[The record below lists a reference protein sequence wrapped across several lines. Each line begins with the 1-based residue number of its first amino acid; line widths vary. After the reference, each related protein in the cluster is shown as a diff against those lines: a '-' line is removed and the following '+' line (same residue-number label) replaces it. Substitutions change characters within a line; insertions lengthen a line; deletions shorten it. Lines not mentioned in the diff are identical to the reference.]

1 MCTLWK
7 VLMSKPKPSLQEA
20 MDRAAHRTP
29 FGRTPEL
36 PHAEVVQ
43 QPTVAAEH
51 LATKSPSRPKSRV
64 GKKVISGF
72 FDKEVSRQLSKL
84 AIDQDRTNEDLLR
97 EAINDLFAKYH
108 LPSIA

>member
-1 MCTLWK
+1 
-7 VLMSKPKPSLQEA
+7 MSKPKPSLQEA
-20 MDRAAHRTP
+20 MSRAAHRKP
-29 FGRTPEL
+29 YGRTPEL
-36 PHAEVVQ
+36 PRAEVAQ
-43 QPTVAAEH
+43 KPAVATKH
-51 LATKSPSRPKSRV
+51 LAPESPARPKSRV

-72 FDKEVSRQLSKL
+72 FEKEASRQLSKL

>member
-1 MCTLWK
+1 
-7 VLMSKPKPSLQEA
+7 MS
-20 MDRAAHRTP
+20 RAAHRTP
-29 FGRTPEL
+29 LGRTPEIR
-36 PHAEVVQ
+36 AEVVQ
-43 QPTVAAEH
+43 EPTVGTEH
-51 LATKSPSRPKSRV
+51 PAPTSPSRPKSRV

-72 FDKEVSRQLSKL
+72 FEKEVSRQLSKL

>member
-1 MCTLWK
+1 
-7 VLMSKPKPSLQEA
+7 MSKRSLQEA
-20 MDRAAHRTP
+20 MSRAAHRTP
-29 FGRTPEL
+29 FGRTPE
-36 PHAEVVQ
+36 PPRAEVVRE
-43 QPTVAAEH
+43 PTTSTEH
-51 LATKSPSRPKSRV
+51 QATKSPSRSKSRI

-108 LPSIA
+108 LPNIA

>member
-1 MCTLWK
+1 
-7 VLMSKPKPSLQEA
+7 MSKPKPSLQEA
-20 MDRAAHRTP
+20 MSRAAHRTP
-29 FGRTPEL
+29 FGRTPE
-36 PHAEVVQ
+36 PPRAEVV
-43 QPTVAAEH
+43 PESTVATEQ
-51 LATKSPSRPKSRV
+51 LEGKSPSRPKSRV

-72 FDKEVSRQLSKL
+72 FEKEASRQLARL

>member
-1 MCTLWK
+1 MATNEK
-7 VLMSKPKPSLQEA
+7 ALMSKPKPSLQEA
-20 MDRAAHRTP
+20 MSRAAHRTP
-29 FGRTPEL
+29 FGRTPE
-36 PHAEVVQ
+36 PPRAGVVQ
-43 QPTVAAEH
+43 EP
-51 LATKSPSRPKSRV
+51 ATEPPAPQSPSRPKSRV

>member
-1 MCTLWK
+1 MSVYMCTNERA
-7 VLMSKPKPSLQEA
+7 LMSKPKPSLQEA
-20 MDRAAHRTP
+20 MSRAAHRTP

-36 PHAEVVQ
+36 PRQ
-43 QPTVAAEH
+43 DPTVATEH
-51 LATKSPSRPKSRV
+51 LAPRSPSRPKSRE

-72 FDKEVSRQLSKL
+72 FEKEASRQLSKL

>member
-1 MCTLWK
+1 
-7 VLMSKPKPSLQEA
+7 MSKPSLQEA
-20 MDRAAHRTP
+20 MSRAARRTP
-29 FGRTPEL
+29 FGRTPE
-36 PHAEVVQ
+36 PPRQVVQ
-43 QPTVAAEH
+43 EPTGATEH
-51 LATKSPSRPKSRV
+51 PAPKLPRPKSRV

-72 FDKEVSRQLSKL
+72 FEKEVSRQLSKL

>member
-1 MCTLWK
+1 MCTNEET
-7 VLMSKPKPSLQEA
+7 LMSKPSLQEA
-20 MDRAAHRTP
+20 MSRAAHRTP

-36 PHAEVVQ
+36 PRAEVVQ
-43 QPTVAAEH
+43 EPTVATEH
-51 LATKSPSRPKSRV
+51 LAPKSPSRPKSRV

-72 FDKEVSRQLSKL
+72 FEKEVSRQLSKL

>member
-1 MCTLWK
+1 
-7 VLMSKPKPSLQEA
+7 MSKPSLQEA
-20 MDRAAHRTP
+20 MSRAAHRTP

-36 PHAEVVQ
+36 PRAKKAVKAPAVASERLA
-43 QPTVAAEH
+43 PT
-51 LATKSPSRPKSRV
+51 SSSRSKSRV

-84 AIDQDRTNEDLLR
+84 AIDQDRTKEDLLR

-108 LPSIA
+108 LPNFA

>member
-1 MCTLWK
+1 MN
-7 VLMSKPKPSLQEA
+7 
-20 MDRAAHRTP
+20 RAAHRTP
-29 FGRTPEL
+29 FGRTPER
-36 PHAEVVQ
+36 PRADVGQ
-43 QPTVAAEH
+43 NSTVAAEH
-51 LATKSPSRPKSRV
+51 LAPHVPSRPKSRV

-84 AIDQDRTNEDLLR
+84 AIDQDRTKEDLLR

>member
-1 MCTLWK
+1 
-7 VLMSKPKPSLQEA
+7 MSKPSLQEA
-20 MDRAAHRTP
+20 MSRAAHRKP

-36 PHAEVVQ
+36 PRAEVVKE
-43 QPTVAAEH
+43 PTVAAEH
-51 LATKSPSRPKSRV
+51 LPPKSPSGSKSRV

-84 AIDQDRTNEDLLR
+84 AIDQDRTKEDLLR

-108 LPSIA
+108 LPNMA

>member
-1 MCTLWK
+1 
-7 VLMSKPKPSLQEA
+7 MSKPKPSLQEA
-20 MDRAAHRTP
+20 MSRAAHRTP
-29 FGRTPEL
+29 FGRTPKL
-36 PHAEVVQ
+36 PRAEVVQ
-43 QPTVAAEH
+43 EPTVA
-51 LATKSPSRPKSRV
+51 KSPSRPKSRI

-84 AIDQDRTNEDLLR
+84 AIDQDRTKEDLLR

>member
-1 MCTLWK
+1 
-7 VLMSKPKPSLQEA
+7 MSKPKPSLQEA
-20 MDRAAHRTP
+20 MSRAAHRTP

-36 PHAEVVQ
+36 PRAKVVQ
-43 QPTVAAEH
+43 EPTAATEH
-51 LATKSPSRPKSRV
+51 LTPQSPSRPKSRV

-72 FDKEVSRQLSKL
+72 FQKEVSRQLSKL

>member
-1 MCTLWK
+1 
-7 VLMSKPKPSLQEA
+7 MSKPSLQEA
-20 MDRAAHRTP
+20 MSRAAHRKP
-29 FGRTPEL
+29 YGRAPQL

-43 QPTVAAEH
+43 QTTAATE
-51 LATKSPSRPKSRV
+51 KSPSRPKSRI

-72 FDKEVSRQLSKL
+72 FEKEASRQLSKL

>member
-1 MCTLWK
+1 
-7 VLMSKPKPSLQEA
+7 MS
-20 MDRAAHRTP
+20 RAARRTP

-36 PHAEVVQ
+36 PRAEVVQ
-43 QPTVAAEH
+43 EPTVATG
-51 LATKSPSRPKSRV
+51 LAPKSPSRPKSRI

-84 AIDQDRTNEDLLR
+84 AIDQDRTKEDLLR

>member
-1 MCTLWK
+1 MTK
-7 VLMSKPKPSLQEA
+7 QKPSLQEA
-20 MDRAAHRTP
+20 MSRAAHRTP
-29 FGRTPEL
+29 FGRTPVL
-36 PHAEVVQ
+36 PRAGVAQE
-43 QPTVAAEH
+43 PTVATED
-51 LATKSPSRPKSRV
+51 LAPKSPSRPKSRV

-84 AIDQDRTNEDLLR
+84 AIDQDRTKEDLLR

>member
-1 MCTLWK
+1 
-7 VLMSKPKPSLQEA
+7 MSKPKPSLQEA
-20 MDRAAHRTP
+20 MSRAAHRTP
-29 FGRTPEL
+29 FGRTPVL
-36 PHAEVVQ
+36 PRAEAGQKPAV
-43 QPTVAAEH
+43 PTEH
-51 LATKSPSRPKSRV
+51 LAPPSSSRPKSRI

-72 FDKEVSRQLSKL
+72 FQKEVSRQLSKL

>member
-1 MCTLWK
+1 
-7 VLMSKPKPSLQEA
+7 MS
-20 MDRAAHRTP
+20 RVAHRTP
-29 FGRTPEL
+29 LGRTPQL
-36 PHAEVVQ
+36 PRAEAAQ
-43 QPTVAAEH
+43 QPAVAAEH
-51 LATKSPSRPKSRV
+51 LAPQSPSRPKSRV

-72 FDKEVSRQLSKL
+72 FEKEVSRQLSKL

>member
-1 MCTLWK
+1 
-7 VLMSKPKPSLQEA
+7 MSKPKPSLQEA
-20 MDRAAHRTP
+20 MSRAAHRTP
-29 FGRTPEL
+29 FGRAPE
-36 PHAEVVQ
+36 PPQEA
-43 QPTVAAEH
+43 TGATEH
-51 LATKSPSRPKSRV
+51 PSPKSPSRPKSRI

-72 FDKEVSRQLSKL
+72 FEKEVSRQLSKL

>member
-1 MCTLWK
+1 
-7 VLMSKPKPSLQEA
+7 MSKPSLQEA
-20 MDRAAHRTP
+20 MSRAAHRRP

-36 PHAEVVQ
+36 PPAEAVLE
-43 QPTVAAEH
+43 PAPATEH
-51 LATKSPSRPKSRV
+51 LAPKSPARPKSRV

-72 FDKEVSRQLSKL
+72 FEKEVSRQLSKL